1 MRTAIISDLHLGLA
15 SGGDVLRDPRVQ
27 EILIEEIAGADRVV
41 LLGDAIELREQS
53 LGRSL
58 AAAEPF
64 FAKLGADVGAGEVI
78 LVPGNH
84 DHRFAEPILD
94 RLEIEGALLGLE
106 QFADPSPG
114 STKELAAL
122 LGPAKLSVAYPGVWL
137 REDVYATHGHYIDPH
152 LKLPRAECHAA
163 AAIARVRGPLPPSAT
178 PGDYERILRPIYGL
192 AFATAQGRNRP
203 IGHQQ
208 VAAENAWEILAGE
221 REDGFKGRAA
231 RAGFPWLVRGVNR
244 LLGSE
249 FDPDITP
256 EAIFRTS
263 LEAGVE
269 LTRRLEVDH
278 VEVIA
283 GHTHRGGPLPDEPEW
298 RLARGGRLHNTGS
311 WVFSSAFHQPGIPP
325 NSYWP
330 GTVTWLE
337 NDEPPRRVQLLHGYS
352 HQKMTE
358 LVSRTAASPR

>member
-15 SGGDVLRDPRVQ
+15 SGGDVLRDPRMQ
-27 EILIEEIAGADRVV
+27 GILIEEIASADRIV

-53 LGRSL
+53 LGHSL

-64 FAKLGADVGAGEVI
+64 FAKLGAVVGAGEVI

-84 DHRFAEPILD
+84 DQRFAEPILD
-94 RLEIEGALLGLE
+94 RLEIEGAPLGLE

-114 STKELAAL
+114 PTGELAAL
-122 LGPAKLSVAYPGVWL
+122 LGSAKLRVAYPGIWL

-152 LKLPRAECHAA
+152 LKLPRAECLAA
-163 AAIARVRGPLPPSAT
+163 AAIARVRGPLPASAT

-221 REDGFKGRAA
+221 RGDGFKGRAA
-231 RAGFPWLVRGVNR
+231 RAGFPWLIRGVNR
-244 LLGSE
+244 LLDSE

-269 LTRRLEVDH
+269 LTRRLEVDDVH
-278 VEVIA
+278 VIT
-283 GHTHRGGPLPDEPEW
+283 GHTHRGGPLPEEAEW
-298 RLARGGRLHNTGS
+298 PLPRGGRLHNTGS
-311 WVFSSAFHQPGIPP
+311 WVFASAFHQPGTPP

-337 NDEPPRRVQLLHGYS
+337 GNDPPRRVQLLHSYS
-352 HQKMTE
+352 HQEMLDLIT
-358 LVSRTAASPR
+358 RPA